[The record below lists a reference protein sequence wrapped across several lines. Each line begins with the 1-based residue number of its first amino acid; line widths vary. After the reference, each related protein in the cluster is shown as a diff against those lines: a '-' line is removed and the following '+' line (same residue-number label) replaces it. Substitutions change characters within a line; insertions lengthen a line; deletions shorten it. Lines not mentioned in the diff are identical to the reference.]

1 MKKQLCSTR
10 GSHIEGDFWTA
21 VRNGVA
27 DDGGLI
33 IPTDWENRQI
43 DVETLPLSYL
53 AIAQAVLACFTDG
66 LDAPA
71 LQALLHQAYKGRF
84 DAEDVVRLSPL
95 GSDFLLELYH
105 GPTAAFKDIALSLL
119 PLFLAEA
126 SRRQSQPQKTLILTA
141 TSGDTGKAALESFKD
156 RAGCELLVFYPDHL
170 VSEIQQR
177 QMVSS
182 EGNNIGV
189 CAIRGNF
196 DDAQSA
202 VKRCFAD
209 PQLRAAFKACQIE
222 LSSANS
228 INIGRLVPQI
238 VYYFWAY
245 RQLRQRGVLTAGQTL
260 DFSVPT
266 GNFGDILAGYY
277 AKQMGLPV
285 GKLIVASNA
294 NNVLTEFFT
303 TGCYNRRRPFMKTTS
318 PSMDILISS
327 NLERLLAHE
336 TGLDGQQVAAYM
348 DQLQKQGEYQID
360 SALLHRLQKQFACGD
375 CTDEQAAET
384 IRQVYAQSGQVL
396 DPHTAVGVHVLRQLR
411 SEGFEKNPC
420 VVLATASCFK
430 FSKDV
435 YEALFGAAEM
445 DEWTAMEQLS
455 KRTGIRIP
463 APLQGLRDKPVRH
476 TDQIE
481 KDAILDYVRQK
492 VQAMNHD

>member
-10 GSHIEGDFWTA
+10 GSYIDADFWTA

-33 IPTDWENRQI
+33 IPADWENRQI
-43 DVETLPLSYL
+43 DVETLPLGYPD
-53 AIAQAVLACFTDG
+53 IAQAVLACFADD
-66 LDAPA
+66 LDAPTLKA
-71 LQALLHQAYKGRF
+71 LIHQAYDGRF

-119 PLFLAEA
+119 PLFLGEA
-126 SRRQSQPQKTLILTA
+126 SRRQKQPKKTLILTA
-141 TSGDTGKAALESFKD
+141 TSGDTGKASLEGFKNRPD
-156 RAGCELLVFYPDHL
+156 CELLVFYRDHL

-182 EGNNIGV
+182 EGRNVGV

-209 PQLRAAFKACQIE
+209 PQLRAALNACQLE

-303 TGCYNRRRPFMKTTS
+303 TGRYTRRRPFMKTTS

-327 NLERLLAHE
+327 NLERLLYHMSGEDDAVV
-336 TGLDGQQVAAYM
+336 TDLMQQ
-348 DQLQKQGEYQID
+348 LKD
-360 SALLHRLQKQFACGD
+360 SGKYSVTPEVLGKIQQMFSAGC
-375 CTDEQAAET
+375 CDEKSVDNT
-384 IRQVYAQSGQVL
+384 IKEHFDRYGYL
-396 DPHTAVGVHVLRQLR
+396 CDTHTAVALNVYDAYVAETGDDI
-411 SEGFEKNPC
+411 PT
-420 VVLATASCFK
+420 VVDSTASPYK
-430 FSKDV
+430 FSKSVLAAVTGETPDGDEFSMV
-435 YEALFGAAEM
+435 DKLHELTGAEV
-445 DEWTAMEQLS
+445 
-455 KRTGIRIP
+455 P
-463 APLQGLRDKPVRH
+463 APLAGLKNKQVRF
-476 TDQIE
+476 TNVCNKENMCDMVFS
-481 KDAILDYVRQK
+481 LL
-492 VQAMNHD
+492 NL

>member
-303 TGCYNRRRPFMKTTS
+303 TGCYNRRRP
-318 PSMDILISS
+318 
-327 NLERLLAHE
+327 
-336 TGLDGQQVAAYM
+336 
-348 DQLQKQGEYQID
+348 
-360 SALLHRLQKQFACGD
+360 
-375 CTDEQAAET
+375 
-384 IRQVYAQSGQVL
+384 
-396 DPHTAVGVHVLRQLR
+396 
-411 SEGFEKNPC
+411 
-420 VVLATASCFK
+420 
-430 FSKDV
+430 
-435 YEALFGAAEM
+435 
-445 DEWTAMEQLS
+445 
-455 KRTGIRIP
+455 
-463 APLQGLRDKPVRH
+463 
-476 TDQIE
+476 
-481 KDAILDYVRQK
+481 
-492 VQAMNHD
+492 